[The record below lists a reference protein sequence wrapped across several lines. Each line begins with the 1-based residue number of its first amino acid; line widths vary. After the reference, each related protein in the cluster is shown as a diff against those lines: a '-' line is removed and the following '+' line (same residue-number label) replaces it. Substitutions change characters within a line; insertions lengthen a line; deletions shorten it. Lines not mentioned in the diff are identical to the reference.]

1 MRSPSSSGAGATRPR
16 FAPLSVLTHIARA
29 RIARAHLA
37 HARIALAIAMLAGLA
52 LPSTALAQS
61 WLERVRKAE
70 PELVVYGRVKQS
82 HAYASVDE
90 LLGRTGFAD
99 QVFAPYYNGCGL
111 LCGGMG
117 GPSGFKWYQYPRHV
131 DQPGWSARVL
141 TLSAQLR
148 PHLRVTALLAGEA
161 TLGGVIGG
169 SCPNQV
175 CTEDFGYGPR
185 YHIGIDPHVSS
196 LALLAEGEFGPL
208 RLGIGPARH
217 GVTIQSMPYIDVN
230 RQWKERFTPL
240 GGVASVGLTL
250 PLWRGSLV
258 SGRWVYAA
266 MGDVQLSA
274 RDVSNDMAPPASP
287 TRRFDGGKV
296 NLSNSYVLLG
306 VGLRVR

>member
-1 MRSPSSSGAGATRPR
+1 MRSPSSSDAGATRPP
-16 FAPLSVLTHIARA
+16 FAPYSP
-29 RIARAHLA
+29 LA
-37 HARIALAIAMLAGLA
+37 HIALAVAMLAGLA
-52 LPSTALAQS
+52 LPSHARAQS
-61 WLERVRKAE
+61 WLERVRKAK
-70 PELVVYGRVKQS
+70 PELVVYGRVQQS
-82 HAYASVDE
+82 HVYTSVDE
-90 LLGRTGFAD
+90 LLTRTGFAD
-99 QVFAPYYNGCGL
+99 QVYAPYYSCGL

-117 GPSGFKWYQYPRHV
+117 GPSGFKWYQYPNHV
-131 DQPGWSARVL
+131 DLPGWSARVL

-148 PHLRVTALLAGEA
+148 PHLRVTALVAGEA

-175 CTEDFGYGPR
+175 CAEDFGYGPR

-217 GVTIQSMPYIDVN
+217 GVTIQSMPYIDEN
-230 RQWKERFTPL
+230 RQWQERFTPL
-240 GGVASVGLTL
+240 GGIGSVGLTL

-266 MGDVQLSA
+266 MGDVQLAA
-274 RDVSNDMAPPASP
+274 RDVSNDMAPLATP

-306 VGLRVR
+306 VGLRLR